1 MDEDSWVSP
10 LEVLDQLIVH
20 GHDAHEGLR
29 RLERQQQQF
38 SYSDK
43 PGVQQAALSSHWMVI
58 GFFPVQHHLQCL
70 FQSRLRKPKSD
81 PQTSNTGWSADTV
94 PQNRSHCSQSDNGHV
109 STAGT
114 SPKCPFTG

>member
-43 PGVQQAALSSHWMVI
+43 PGVQQAALSSHWLVI
-58 GFFPVQHHLQCL
+58 GFLPIQHYLECR
-70 FQSRLRKPKSD
+70 FQSRLSVDGQKPK
-81 PQTSNTGWSADTV
+81 V
-94 PQNRSHCSQSDNGHV
+94 
-109 STAGT
+109 
-114 SPKCPFTG
+114 